1 VSLEQLSDCQ
11 LVKGLCSLELA
22 VELLHG
28 IMYGLDRG
36 LMRFVRVKC
45 RATQRQ
51 SVGSQTTGVKS
62 AAALALLSGAYCG
75 QMT

>member
-1 VSLEQLSDCQ
+1 MSLEQLSDCQ
-11 LVKGLCSLELA
+11 LVKGICSLGLV

-28 IMYGLDRG
+28 IMFGLGRG
-36 LMRFVRVKC
+36 LMRFVCVKC
-45 RATQRQ
+45 RAPQRQ

-62 AAALALLSGAYCG
+62 AAALALLSGVYCG